1 MLWAA
6 IENDEDVRVLEAEI
20 SELMRQ
26 NSVEESRL
34 DTLRRDIAT
43 MEEKLAQQ
51 DSDVA
56 SIESASNAANSSLAE
71 LRAVLAER
79 LRAAGLLSAGGS
91 NAEVSDDVDAYI
103 AKYLAA
109 CQQNDEN
116 TSAVG
121 NAIREALAGVTLCW
135 VNMNQSC
142 SSTDNAEDNRRL

>member
-1 MLWAA
+1 M
-6 IENDEDVRVLEAEI
+6 LEAEI

-121 NAIREALAGVTLCW
+121 NAIREALAGVTLC
-135 VNMNQSC
+135 
-142 SSTDNAEDNRRL
+142 